1 MRGVG
6 QNNLPA
12 KAGCWLNT
20 ASIAGMQSFH
30 TMALGQSIA
39 AHSMLSCSAN
49 TELKASQGL
58 LCNSMTSP
66 FSMHTAAMQ

>member
-12 KAGCWLNT
+12 KAGCWLNN
-20 ASIAGMQSFH
+20 ASIAGIQSFH

-49 TELKASQGL
+49 TELEASQGAL
-58 LCNSMTSP
+58 YKCNTSP

>member
-6 QNNLPA
+6 QYNCPV
-12 KAGCWLNT
+12 KVGCWANT

-30 TMALGQSIA
+30 TIALGQSLA
-39 AHSMLSCSAN
+39 AHSILSFSAN
-49 TELKASQGL
+49 TELNASQGAL
-58 LCNSMTSP
+58 YKCNTSP